1 MIDKDPEGLKN
12 AKQVVSMF
20 GSIEKGYGG
29 GESAAEWNV
38 RGSIEARKK
47 LMTSEANILLAPLHC
62 TDHVILNDQYLTSI
76 FNRQTPL
83 TDALSALCAL
93 WWKHVDWETHPKMFD
108 GVAIGMK
115 LWPDLFETE
124 DMYVYVDDKR
134 FNRVDKMK
142 APNCTIGMKID
153 NKKFPLRMDHKLIEQ
168 NYRRN

>member
-1 MIDKDPEGLKN
+1 
-12 AKQVVSMF
+12 MF
-20 GSIEKGYGG
+20 GSIEKGYGV

-38 RGSIEARKK
+38 RGNIEARKK
-47 LMTSEANILLAPLHC
+47 LMTSGANIILAPLDC
-62 TDHVILNDQYLTSI
+62 TDPVILNDQYLTAI

-83 TDALSALCAL
+83 TNSLGTLYAL
-93 WWKHVDWETHPKMFD
+93 WYKHANWAIHAKMFD
-108 GVAIGMK
+108 GVAIGMI